1 MQCPVMT
8 ASIGRPVHL
17 IVSTGG
23 FMTTKTIK
31 FSGVL
36 SAQLFAPGSKSEH
49 EALCVTLSSGKS
61 YRVRR
66 LGASDPFEKDTK
78 WSQWVGQ
85 SVKGSGELAGG
96 GSTIITNN
104 LVLAPPV
111 QVKKAK
117 I

>member
-1 MQCPVMT
+1 
-8 ASIGRPVHL
+8 
-17 IVSTGG
+17 
-23 FMTTKTIK
+23 MTTKTIN
-31 FSGVL
+31 FTGML
-36 SAQLFAPGSKSEH
+36 SVQPFASGSKSEH

-66 LGASDPFEKDTK
+66 LGASDPFEQDAA

-85 SVKGSGELAGG
+85 TVKGSGELAGG
-96 GSTIITNN
+96 DSTIITNN

-111 QVKKAK
+111 QAKKVK